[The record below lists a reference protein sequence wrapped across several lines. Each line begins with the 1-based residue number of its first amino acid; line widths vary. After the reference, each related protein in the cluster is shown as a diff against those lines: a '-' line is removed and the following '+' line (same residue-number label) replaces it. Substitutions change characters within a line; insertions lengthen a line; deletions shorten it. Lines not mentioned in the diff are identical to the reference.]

1 MSARKN
7 AIEFWKEF
15 EKVEHSI
22 RDLLNREN
30 YEECMELVEPLD
42 SYAYESFGCHFF
54 VDNAY
59 GDYELTWDTGPNKT
73 IQYLAAMVCQLA
85 PQSIKKSWILN
96 ACLPPLSQKAIQA
109 QVQIKDR
116 IYTLTDFMLF
126 YTEDETQQAWHCEV
140 YCPGFSLITNP
151 ENKKEMSMYLLEL
164 ALGQCAYEAYIG
176 SVDFLDA
183 PKMDESFCNLVD
195 GYEKLMD
202 HVETK
207 GWKTYQSPLEIYSV
221 FQPVQDFAHDSM
233 RKDMKFIFTTHPL
246 LIEETLEEKTD
257 VLKDLEVKQGEF
269 DYIYYNNL
277 FNTREDALFRQELS
291 KQFDQAFQKSECAR
305 VIGGAIGKSYSYIDC
320 IVFDVHR
327 FQSTLDQIKK
337 QLDSKVKLHVQK
349 F

>member
-22 RDLLNREN
+22 RECLHHEK

-42 SYAYESFGCHFF
+42 NYAYENFGCHFF
-54 VDNAY
+54 VDNSY
-59 GDYELTWDTGPNKT
+59 GDYELTWDTGPSKT
-73 IQYLAAMVCQLA
+73 IQYLAAMVCHMA
-85 PQSIKKSWILN
+85 TPSIKKSWILN
-96 ACLPPLSQKAIQA
+96 SCLPPLSQKAIQA
-109 QVQIKDR
+109 QVQIKEQ

-126 YTEDETQQAWHCEV
+126 YTMDETQQAWHCEI
-140 YCPGFSLITNP
+140 YCPGFSLIANP

-164 ALGQCAYEAYIG
+164 ALGECAYEAYIA

-183 PKMDESFCNLVD
+183 PKTDMQFCNLVD
-195 GYEKLMD
+195 AYEKIMD
-202 HVETK
+202 HVEK
-207 GWKTYQSPLEIYSV
+207 KNWKVYQSPLEIYSV
-221 FQPVQDFAHDSM
+221 FQPIQDFASDSL

-246 LIEETLEEKTD
+246 LIEDTLEEKTD
-257 VLKDLEVKQGEF
+257 VIKDLEAKQGEF

-291 KQFDQAFQKSECAR
+291 KQLDQAFQKSQCAK

-320 IVFDVHR
+320 IVFDTYR
-327 FQSTLDQIKK
+327 FKSTFEQIKK
-337 QLDSKVKLHVQK
+337 QLDSKVKLHIQK